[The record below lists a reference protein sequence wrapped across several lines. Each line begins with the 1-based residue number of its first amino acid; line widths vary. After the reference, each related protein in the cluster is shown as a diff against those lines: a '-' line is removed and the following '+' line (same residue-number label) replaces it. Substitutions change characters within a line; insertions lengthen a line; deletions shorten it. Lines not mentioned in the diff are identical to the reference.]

1 MAITIYGMTLSPP
14 VRLVLMACEVMEIQ
28 YELKDVNIGCGEH
41 KSKEYLKV
49 SLLKILLELL

>member
-1 MAITIYGMTLSPP
+1 MRKAITIYGMTLSPP

-49 SLLKILLELL
+49 SLMLKLS